1 MPMNKNGINNH
12 NCTHGLSKTRIYRT
26 YHHMKDR
33 CYRKTNKDYKHY
45 GGRGI
50 KICQEWLENNGFEN
64 FKEWAFENGYK
75 DNLTIERKDVNG
87 DYCPEN
93 CCWIPFKKQMAN
105 RTNQNIIEYKGE
117 THYLSEW
124 SEILGIRQD
133 TLWRRIFKFGWSVD
147 KAFETPVQ
155 IHRTDVKCSVP
166 NCNRKHKAR
175 GYCSLHY
182 QRFMGKS
189 KVPLEQ

>member
-1 MPMNKNGINNH
+1 MNRNAEINKGYFPGI
-12 NCTHGLSKTRIYRT
+12 SRTRIYRT

-33 CYRKTNKDYKHY
+33 CYRENNKDYKHY

-50 KICQEWLENNGFEN
+50 KICSDWLGENGFIN
-64 FKEWAFENGYK
+64 FYNWAMENGYS
-75 DNLTIERKDVNG
+75 DDLTIERKDPNK

-93 CCWIPFKKQMAN
+93 CCWIPLKKQMAN
-105 RTNQNIIEYKGE
+105 RTNQNIITYKGE

-124 SEILGIRQD
+124 AEILGIRQD
-133 TLWRRIFKFGWSVD
+133 TLWKRIFQSGWSIE

-155 IHRTDVKCSVP
+155 KHKLNAKCSVP

-175 GYCSLHY
+175 GYCDLHY
-182 QRFMGKS
+182 QRFMGKT
-189 KVPLEQ
+189 KVSLEQ